1 MLLKNGNVI
10 TENEILYGYD
20 VEITGDT
27 ITKIGKDLSGDDLI
41 DASGKF
47 VMPGLID
54 IHTHGGFGG
63 DFSDATE
70 DSYDKALSF
79 HSQNGTTS
87 LLTSSVT
94 APIEDILMLVDMTR
108 KYKSKENPVCRV
120 LGAHIEGPF
129 ISVKNK
135 GAQKEEYLLT
145 PEKDGYEF
153 ISKNVDVIK
162 TITVST
168 EIPGAEKMIK
178 ELSELGVCVAGGH
191 DDGKAETIYP
201 AIDSGM
207 KLCTHWYCAM
217 STARVENGKR
227 SAGLMEIG
235 LTDDRLSLE
244 LLADNH
250 HIIPE
255 LLMMAYK
262 MKGADKLIIVSD
274 CLRAGGQ
281 PKDGRVYTLGR
292 EKDTEATK
300 FIVDLGVA
308 RLLDGTRF
316 AGSITPL
323 GIMLKNVTGAGIPLL
338 DAVKMAS
345 INPAKMIGEDEILGS
360 IAEGKK
366 ADIYIADAE
375 LNPKM
380 TIVGGKIVNK
390 EN

>member
-1 MLLKNGNVI
+1 MLIKNGNVI
-10 TENEILYGYD
+10 TENEILYGVD
-20 VEITGDT
+20 VLTEGDEIV
-27 ITKIGKDLSGDDLI
+27 KIGKDLSGDAVI
-41 DASGKF
+41 DASGKY

-63 DFSDATE
+63 DFSDATI

-79 HSQNGTTS
+79 HSKNGTTS

-94 APIEDILMLVDMTR
+94 APVEDILKLIDMTR
-108 KYKSKENPVCRV
+108 RYRAKENPICRV

-135 GAQKEEYLLT
+135 GAQKEEYLRR
-145 PEKDGYEF
+145 PADGYDF

-168 EIPGAEKMIK
+168 ELPGMADMIK
-178 ELSELGVCVAGGH
+178 ELKSLGVVVAGGH
-191 DDGKAETIYP
+191 DDGKEEEIYP
-201 AIDSGM
+201 AIDAGLS
-207 KLCTHWYCAM
+207 LCTHWYCAM

-235 LTDDRLSLE
+235 LTDDRLTLE

-250 HIIPE
+250 HIIPQ
-255 LLMMAYK
+255 LLKMAYK
-262 MKGADKLIIVSD
+262 MKGADKLVLVSD

-292 EKDTEATK
+292 ENDTEATK

-323 GIMLKNVTGAGIPLL
+323 GVMIKNVTGEGISLV

-345 INPAKMIGEDEILGS
+345 ITPARVIGVDKLYGS

-380 TIVGGKIVNK
+380 TIVNGKIV
-390 EN
+390 ES

>member
-10 TENEILYGYD
+10 TENEILKGYD
-20 VEITGDT
+20 VLVEGDK
-27 ITKIGKDLSGDDLI
+27 IVRIGKNLDGVDVI
-41 DASGKF
+41 DATGKY

-70 DSYDKALSF
+70 KSYDKALSF
-79 HSQNGTTS
+79 HSKNGTTA

-94 APIEDILMLVDMTR
+94 APVEDILTLIDMTR
-108 KYKSKENPVCRV
+108 EYKAKENPVCRV

-135 GAQKEEYLLT
+135 GAQKEEYLRL
-145 PEKDGYEF
+145 PSDGYEF

-168 EIPGAEKMIK
+168 ELPGMAEMIK
-178 ELSELGVCVAGGH
+178 ELSSLGVCVAGGH

-201 AIDSGM
+201 AIGAGM

-235 LTDDRLSLE
+235 LTDDRLTLE

-262 MKGADKLIIVSD
+262 MKGADKLVIVSD

-292 EKDTEATK
+292 EKDKDATK

-345 INPAKMIGEDEILGS
+345 INPARIIGEDDTLGS

-366 ADIYIADAE
+366 ADIYITDE
-375 LNPKM
+375 NLNAVM

>member
-1 MLLKNGNVI
+1 MLIKNGNVI
-10 TENEILYGYD
+10 TESEILYGFD
-20 VEITGDT
+20 VLTEGDEIV
-27 ITKIGKDLSGDDLI
+27 KIGKDLAGVDVI
-41 DASGKF
+41 DATGKY

-79 HSQNGTTS
+79 HSKNGTTS

-94 APIEDILMLVDMTR
+94 APVEDILKLIDMSRRYTE
-108 KYKSKENPVCRV
+108 KENPVCRV

-135 GAQKEEYLLT
+135 GAQKEEYLRR
-145 PEKDGYEF
+145 PADGYDF

-168 EIPGAEKMIK
+168 ELPGMVDMIK
-178 ELSELGVCVAGGH
+178 ELKGLGVVVAGGH
-191 DDGKAETIYP
+191 DDGKEEEIYP
-201 AIDSGM
+201 AIDAGLS
-207 KLCTHWYCAM
+207 LCTHWYCAM

-235 LTDDRLSLE
+235 LTDERLTLE

-255 LLMMAYK
+255 LLKMAYK
-262 MKGADKLIIVSD
+262 MKGADKLVLVSD

-292 EKDTEATK
+292 ENDTEATK

-323 GIMLKNVTGAGIPLL
+323 GVILKNVTAEGIPLV

-345 INPAKMIGEDEILGS
+345 ITPARVIGVDELYGS

-366 ADIYIADAE
+366 ADIYIADAN

-380 TIVGGKIVNK
+380 TIVNGKIVQS
-390 EN
+390 

>member
-27 ITKIGKDLSGDDLI
+27 ITKIGKDLSGDEII
-41 DASGKF
+41 DVTGKF

-63 DFSDATE
+63 DFSDATRE
-70 DSYDKALSF
+70 SYDKALSF
-79 HSQNGTTS
+79 HSKNGTTS

-94 APIEDILMLVDMTR
+94 APVEDILKLIDMTR
-108 KYKSKENPVCRV
+108 EYKDKENPVCRV

-135 GAQKEEYLLT
+135 GAQKEEYLKV
-145 PEKDGYEF
+145 PSDGYDF

-162 TITVST
+162 TVTVST
-168 EIPGAEKMIK
+168 ELPGMADMIK
-178 ELSELGVCVAGGH
+178 ELKSLGIVVAGGH
-191 DDGKAETIYP
+191 DDGKEETIYP
-201 AIDSGM
+201 AIDSGLS
-207 KLCTHWYCAM
+207 LCTHWYCAM

-235 LTDDRLSLE
+235 LTDDRLTLE

-255 LLMMAYK
+255 LLKMAYK
-262 MKGADKLIIVSD
+262 MKGADKLVLVSD

-292 EKDTEATK
+292 ENDAEATK

-323 GIMLKNVTGAGIPLL
+323 GVMIKNVTGIGVPLV

-345 INPAKMIGEDEILGS
+345 ITPARVIGVDKLYGS
-360 IAEGKK
+360 VAEGKK
-366 ADIYIADAE
+366 ADIYIADE
-375 LNPKM
+375 KLNPEI
-380 TIVGGKIVNK
+380 TIVNGIRRNG
-390 EN
+390 

>member
-20 VEITGDT
+20 VEITGDI
-27 ITKIGKDLSGDDLI
+27 ITKIGKDLSGDEVI
-41 DASGKF
+41 DASGKY

-63 DFSDATE
+63 DFSDATRE
-70 DSYDKALSF
+70 SYDKALSF
-79 HSQNGTTS
+79 HSKNGTTS

-94 APIEDILMLVDMTR
+94 APVEDILKLIDMSR
-108 KYKSKENPVCRV
+108 GYKEKENPVCRV

-135 GAQKEEYLLT
+135 GAQKEEYLKV
-145 PEKDGYEF
+145 PSDGYDF

-162 TITVST
+162 TVTVST
-168 EIPGAEKMIK
+168 ELPGMADMIK
-178 ELSELGVCVAGGH
+178 ELKSLGVVVAGGH
-191 DDGKAETIYP
+191 DDGKEETIYP
-201 AIDSGM
+201 AIDSGLS
-207 KLCTHWYCAM
+207 LCTHWYCAM

-235 LTDDRLSLE
+235 LTDDRLTLE

-255 LLMMAYK
+255 LLKMAYK
-262 MKGADKLIIVSD
+262 MKGADKLVLVSD

-292 EKDTEATK
+292 ENDTEATK

-323 GIMLKNVTGAGIPLL
+323 GVMIKNVTGVGIPLV

-345 INPAKMIGEDEILGS
+345 ITPAKVIGVDKLYGS
-360 IAEGKK
+360 VAEGKK
-366 ADIYIADAE
+366 ADIYIADEE
-375 LNPKM
+375 LNPQM
-380 TIVGGKIVNK
+380 TIVNGKIVNK
-390 EN
+390 EE

>member
-27 ITKIGKDLSGDDLI
+27 ITKIGKDLSGDEVI
-41 DASGKF
+41 DASGKY

-63 DFSDATE
+63 DFSDATRE
-70 DSYDKALSF
+70 SYDKALSF
-79 HSQNGTTS
+79 HSKNGTTS

-94 APIEDILMLVDMTR
+94 APVEDILKLIDMTR
-108 KYKSKENPVCRV
+108 GYKEKENPVCRV

-135 GAQKEEYLLT
+135 GAQKEEYLKV
-145 PEKDGYEF
+145 PSDGFDF
-153 ISKNVDVIK
+153 ISKHVDVIK
-162 TITVST
+162 TVTVST
-168 EIPGAEKMIK
+168 ELPGMADMIK
-178 ELSELGVCVAGGH
+178 ELKSLGVVVAGGH
-191 DDGKAETIYP
+191 DDGKEETIYP
-201 AIDSGM
+201 AIDSGLS
-207 KLCTHWYCAM
+207 LCTHWYCAM

-235 LTDDRLSLE
+235 LTDDRLTLE

-255 LLMMAYK
+255 LLKMAYK
-262 MKGADKLIIVSD
+262 MKGADKLVLVSD

-292 EKDTEATK
+292 ENDTEATK

-323 GIMLKNVTGAGIPLL
+323 GVMIKNVTGVGIPLV

-345 INPAKMIGEDEILGS
+345 ITPAKVIGVDKLYGS
-360 IAEGKK
+360 VAEGKK
-366 ADIYIADAE
+366 ADIYIADEE
-375 LNPKM
+375 LNPQM
-380 TIVGGKIVNK
+380 TIVNGKIVNK
-390 EN
+390 EE

>member
-20 VEITGDT
+20 VEITGDI
-27 ITKIGKDLSGDDLI
+27 ITKIGKDLSGDEVI
-41 DASGKF
+41 DASGKY

-63 DFSDATE
+63 DFSDATRE
-70 DSYDKALSF
+70 SYDKALSF
-79 HSQNGTTS
+79 HSKNGTTS

-94 APIEDILMLVDMTR
+94 APVEDILELIDMTR
-108 KYKSKENPVCRV
+108 KYKEKENPVCRV

-135 GAQKEEYLLT
+135 GAQKEEYLKV
-145 PEKDGYEF
+145 PSDGYEF

-162 TITVST
+162 TVTVST
-168 EIPGAEKMIK
+168 ELPGMADMIK
-178 ELSELGVCVAGGH
+178 ELKSLGVVLAGGH
-191 DDGKAETIYP
+191 DDGKEETIYP
-201 AIDSGM
+201 AIDSGLS
-207 KLCTHWYCAM
+207 LCTHWYCAM

-235 LTDDRLSLE
+235 LTDDRLTLE

-255 LLMMAYK
+255 LLKMAYK
-262 MKGADKLIIVSD
+262 MKGADKLVLVSD

-292 EKDTEATK
+292 ENDTEATK

-323 GIMLKNVTGAGIPLL
+323 GVMIKNVTGVGIPLV

-345 INPAKMIGEDEILGS
+345 ITPAKVIGVDKLYGS
-360 IAEGKK
+360 VAEGKK
-366 ADIYIADAE
+366 ADIYIADEE
-375 LNPKM
+375 LNPQM
-380 TIVGGKIVNK
+380 TIVNGKIVNK
-390 EN
+390 EE

>member
-1 MLLKNGNVI
+1 M
-10 TENEILYGYD
+10 EIKD
-20 VEITGDT
+20 D
-27 ITKIGKDLSGDDLI
+27 KIVKTGKDLSGDECI
-41 DASGKF
+41 DVTGKF

-63 DFSDATE
+63 DFSDATRE
-70 DSYDKALSF
+70 SYDKALSF
-79 HSQNGTTS
+79 HSKNGTTS

-94 APIEDILMLVDMTR
+94 APIDDILMLIDMTR
-108 KYKSKENPVCRV
+108 EYKKKENPICRV

-135 GAQKEEYLLT
+135 GAQKEEYLLC
-145 PEKDGYEF
+145 PEKDGYDF
-153 ISKNVDVIK
+153 ILKNIDVIK
-162 TITVST
+162 TVTIST
-168 EIPGAEKMIK
+168 ELPGAEKMVK
-178 ELSELGVCVAGGH
+178 ELSALGISVAGGH

-201 AIDSGM
+201 AIDAGL

-235 LTDDRLSLE
+235 LTDERLTLE

-255 LLMMAYK
+255 LLKMAYK
-262 MKGADKLIIVSD
+262 MKGADKLILISD

-292 EKDTEATK
+292 EKDKDATK

-323 GIMLKNVTGAGIPLL
+323 GVMIKNVTGIGVPLV

-345 INPAKMIGEDEILGS
+345 INPAKMIGEDKLYGS
-360 IAEGKK
+360 IGEGKK
-366 ADIYIADAE
+366 ADIYIADE
-375 LNPKM
+375 NLNPVM
-380 TIVGGKIVNK
+380 TIVNGIIVNK
-390 EN
+390 EK

>member
-27 ITKIGKDLSGDDLI
+27 ITKIGKDLSGDDVI
-41 DASGKF
+41 DVTGKY

-63 DFSDATE
+63 DFSDATRE
-70 DSYDKALSF
+70 SYDKALSF
-79 HSQNGTTS
+79 HSKNGTTS

-94 APIEDILMLVDMTR
+94 APVEDILKLIDMTR
-108 KYKSKENPVCRV
+108 EYKDKENPVCRV

-135 GAQKEEYLLT
+135 GAQKEEYLKV
-145 PEKDGYEF
+145 PSDGYDF

-162 TITVST
+162 TVTVST
-168 EIPGAEKMIK
+168 ELPRMADMIK
-178 ELSELGVCVAGGH
+178 ELKSLGVVVAGGH
-191 DDGKAETIYP
+191 DDGKEETIYP
-201 AIDSGM
+201 AIDSGLS
-207 KLCTHWYCAM
+207 LCTHWYCAM

-235 LTDDRLSLE
+235 LTDDRLTLE

-255 LLMMAYK
+255 LLKMAYK
-262 MKGADKLIIVSD
+262 MKGADKLVLVSD

-292 EKDTEATK
+292 ENDTEATK

-323 GIMLKNVTGAGIPLL
+323 GVMLKNVTGVGIPLV

-345 INPAKMIGEDEILGS
+345 ITPARVIGVDKLYGS
-360 IAEGKK
+360 VAEGKK
-366 ADIYIADAE
+366 ADIYIADEE
-375 LNPKM
+375 LNPEI
-380 TIVGGKIVNK
+380 TIVNGIRRNG
-390 EN
+390 

>member
-27 ITKIGKDLSGDDLI
+27 ITKIGKDLSGDDVI
-41 DASGKF
+41 DVTGKF

-63 DFSDATE
+63 DFSDATRE
-70 DSYDKALSF
+70 SYDKALSF
-79 HSQNGTTS
+79 HSKNGTTS

-94 APIEDILMLVDMTR
+94 APVEDILKLIDMTR
-108 KYKSKENPVCRV
+108 EYKDKENPVCRV

-135 GAQKEEYLLT
+135 GAQKEEYLKV
-145 PEKDGYEF
+145 PSDGYDF
-153 ISKNVDVIK
+153 ILKNVDVIK
-162 TITVST
+162 TVTVST
-168 EIPGAEKMIK
+168 ELPGMTDMIK
-178 ELSELGVCVAGGH
+178 ELKSLGVVVAGGH
-191 DDGKAETIYP
+191 DDGKEETIYP
-201 AIDSGM
+201 AIDSGLS
-207 KLCTHWYCAM
+207 LCTHWYCAM

-235 LTDDRLSLE
+235 LTDDRLTLE
-244 LLADNH
+244 LLSDNH

-255 LLMMAYK
+255 LLKMAYK
-262 MKGADKLIIVSD
+262 MKGADKLVLVSD

-292 EKDTEATK
+292 ENDAEATK

-323 GIMLKNVTGAGIPLL
+323 GVMIKNVTGIGVPLV

-345 INPAKMIGEDEILGS
+345 ITPARVIGVDKLYGS
-360 IAEGKK
+360 VAEGKK
-366 ADIYIADAE
+366 ADIYIADE
-375 LNPKM
+375 KLNAVITM
-380 TIVGGKIVNK
+380 IGGKIVNR
-390 EN
+390 EE

>member
-27 ITKIGKDLSGDDLI
+27 ITKIGKDLSGDEII
-41 DASGKF
+41 DVTGKF

-63 DFSDATE
+63 DFSDATR

-79 HSQNGTTS
+79 HSKNGTTS

-94 APIEDILMLVDMTR
+94 APVEDILKLIDMTR
-108 KYKSKENPVCRV
+108 EYKGKENPVCRV

-135 GAQKEEYLLT
+135 GAQKEEYLKV
-145 PEKDGYEF
+145 PSDGYDF

-162 TITVST
+162 TVTVST
-168 EIPGAEKMIK
+168 ELPGMADMIK
-178 ELSELGVCVAGGH
+178 ELKSLGVVVAGGH
-191 DDGKAETIYP
+191 DDGKEETIYP
-201 AIDSGM
+201 AIDSGLS
-207 KLCTHWYCAM
+207 LCTHWYCAM

-235 LTDDRLSLE
+235 LTDDRLTLE

-255 LLMMAYK
+255 LLKMAYK
-262 MKGADKLIIVSD
+262 MKGADKLVLVSD

-292 EKDTEATK
+292 ENDAEATK

-323 GIMLKNVTGAGIPLL
+323 GVMIKNVTGIGVPLV

-345 INPAKMIGEDEILGS
+345 ITPARVIGVDKLYGS
-360 IAEGKK
+360 VAEGKK
-366 ADIYIADAE
+366 ADIYIADE
-375 LNPKM
+375 KLNPEI
-380 TIVGGKIVNK
+380 TIVNGIRRNG
-390 EN
+390 

>member
-27 ITKIGKDLSGDDLI
+27 ITKIGKDLSGDDVI
-41 DASGKF
+41 DVTGKF

-63 DFSDATE
+63 DFSDATRE
-70 DSYDKALSF
+70 SYDKALSF
-79 HSQNGTTS
+79 HSKNGTTS

-94 APIEDILMLVDMTR
+94 APVEDILKLIDMTR
-108 KYKSKENPVCRV
+108 EYKDKENPVCRV

-135 GAQKEEYLLT
+135 GAQKEEYLKV
-145 PEKDGYEF
+145 PSDGYDF

-162 TITVST
+162 TVTVST
-168 EIPGAEKMIK
+168 ELPGMADMIK
-178 ELSELGVCVAGGH
+178 ELKSFGVVVAGGH
-191 DDGKAETIYP
+191 DDGKEETIYP
-201 AIDSGM
+201 AIDSGLS
-207 KLCTHWYCAM
+207 LCTHWYCAM

-235 LTDDRLSLE
+235 LTDDRLTLE
-244 LLADNH
+244 LLSDNH

-255 LLMMAYK
+255 LLKMAYK
-262 MKGADKLIIVSD
+262 MKGADKLVLVSD

-292 EKDTEATK
+292 ENDAEATK

-323 GIMLKNVTGAGIPLL
+323 GVMIKNVTGIGVPLV

-345 INPAKMIGEDEILGS
+345 ITPARVIGVDKLYGS
-360 IAEGKK
+360 VAEGKK
-366 ADIYIADAE
+366 ADIYIADE
-375 LNPKM
+375 KLNPEI
-380 TIVGGKIVNK
+380 TIVNGIRRNG
-390 EN
+390 

>member
-10 TENEILYGYD
+10 TENEILYGCD

-27 ITKIGKDLSGDDLI
+27 ITKIGKDLSGDEII
-41 DASGKF
+41 DVTGKF

-63 DFSDATE
+63 DFSDATRE
-70 DSYDKALSF
+70 SYDKALSF
-79 HSQNGTTS
+79 HSKNGTTS

-94 APIEDILMLVDMTR
+94 APVEDILKLIDMTR
-108 KYKSKENPVCRV
+108 EYKDKENPVCRV

-135 GAQKEEYLLT
+135 GAQKEEYLKV
-145 PEKDGYEF
+145 PSDGYDF

-162 TITVST
+162 TVTVST
-168 EIPGAEKMIK
+168 ELPGMADMIK
-178 ELSELGVCVAGGH
+178 ELKSLGVVVAGGH
-191 DDGKAETIYP
+191 DDGKEETIYP
-201 AIDSGM
+201 AIDSGLS
-207 KLCTHWYCAM
+207 LCTHWYCAM

-235 LTDDRLSLE
+235 LTDDRLTLE
-244 LLADNH
+244 LLSDNH

-255 LLMMAYK
+255 LLKMAYK
-262 MKGADKLIIVSD
+262 MKGADKLVLVSD

-292 EKDTEATK
+292 ENDAEATK

-323 GIMLKNVTGAGIPLL
+323 GVMIKNVTGIGIPLV

-345 INPAKMIGEDEILGS
+345 ITPARVIGVDKLYGS
-360 IAEGKK
+360 VAEGKK
-366 ADIYIADAE
+366 ADIYIADE
-375 LNPKM
+375 KLNPEI
-380 TIVGGKIVNK
+380 TIVNGIRRNG
-390 EN
+390 

>member
-27 ITKIGKDLSGDDLI
+27 ITKIGNDLSGDEII
-41 DASGKF
+41 DVTGKF
-47 VMPGLID
+47 GMPGLID

-63 DFSDATE
+63 DFSDATRE
-70 DSYDKALSF
+70 SYDKALSF
-79 HSQNGTTS
+79 HSKNGTTS

-94 APIEDILMLVDMTR
+94 APVEDILKLIDMTR
-108 KYKSKENPVCRV
+108 EYTERENPVCRV

-135 GAQKEEYLLT
+135 GAQKEEYLKV
-145 PEKDGYEF
+145 PSDGYDF

-162 TITVST
+162 TVTVST
-168 EIPGAEKMIK
+168 ELPGMADMIK
-178 ELSELGVCVAGGH
+178 ELKSLGIVVAGGH
-191 DDGKAETIYP
+191 DDGKEETIYP
-201 AIDSGM
+201 AIDSGLS
-207 KLCTHWYCAM
+207 LCTHWYCAM

-235 LTDDRLSLE
+235 LTDDRLTLE
-244 LLADNH
+244 LLSDNH

-255 LLMMAYK
+255 LLKMAYK
-262 MKGADKLIIVSD
+262 MKGADKLVLVSD

-292 EKDTEATK
+292 ENDAEATK

-323 GIMLKNVTGAGIPLL
+323 GVMIKNVTGIGVPLV

-345 INPAKMIGEDEILGS
+345 ITPARVIGVDKLYGS
-360 IAEGKK
+360 VAEGKK
-366 ADIYIADAE
+366 ADIYIADE
-375 LNPKM
+375 KLNPEI
-380 TIVGGKIVNK
+380 TIVNGIRRNG
-390 EN
+390 